1 MIFFL
6 EAPSIIPIPPL
17 VISAIVLSAVGIFV
31 FIKIILPHMG
41 VRL

>member
-1 MIFFL
+1 MFFFL
-6 EAPSIIPIPPL
+6 EVPSIIPIPPL

-31 FIKIILPHMG
+31 FVKFVLPAMG